1 MLARWYLRVDE
12 HPLTALS
19 TRLPFFAVYS
29 HRSVHMPISLRRCA
43 GKGDKSAAVAR
54 RSYQHRRPWNFDAL
68 TALKLGP
75 HVKRHCAGHAK
86 ARFRHTHNS
95 FALTCRCD
103 KILRLPTKKA
113 PRGQEKRRKMQE
125 DIVKALRLPRN
136 INIAFGF
143 DPPAFGFD
151 PLRNAT
157 PVTFWHGSR
166 SVSTPCTLKGP

>member
-1 MLARWYLRVDE
+1 MRRKGRQTRCCRSSIV
-12 HPLTALS
+12 PTS
-19 TRLPFFAVYS
+19 T
-29 HRSVHMPISLRRCA
+29 SL
-43 GKGDKSAAVAR
+43 KL
-54 RSYQHRRPWNFDAL
+54 DAL

-86 ARFRHTHNS
+86 ARLRHTHNS
-95 FALTCRCD
+95 FALTCRCP

-136 INIAFGF
+136 INLAFGF

>member
-29 HRSVHMPISLRRCA
+29 HRSVHMPMSLCRCA
-43 GKGDKSAAVAR
+43 GKDDKSAAVAR
-54 RSYQHRRPWNFDAL
+54 RSYQHRRPWNFHAL

-95 FALTCRCD
+95 FALTCRCP

-136 INIAFGF
+136 INLAFGF
-143 DPPAFGFD
+143 DPPRSASILSELPRLSRFGMVRVRFR
-151 PLRNAT
+151 P
-157 PVTFWHGSR
+157 PV
-166 SVSTPCTLKGP
+166 L